1 MEYLKHRHHWRTI
14 LSSYPNNI
22 VQHPNTPDEL
32 KPPSLSA
39 ELVLQE
45 IVPTTLEI
53 MQDYDFETISEDFVK
68 DYKIVIEITRAI
80 LYGQLGLRHDLHIG
94 LGSNNPINT
103 YKDEEE

>member
-1 MEYLKHRHHWRTI
+1 M
-14 LSSYPNNI
+14 SNYPNNI

-32 KPPSLSA
+32 KQPSLRA

-68 DYKIVIEITRAI
+68 DYKIVLEITRAI
-80 LYGQLGLRHDLHIG
+80 LYGQLGLRHDLHFG